1 MINPT
6 AEPPQPHSTPSPL
19 SPPSQ
24 LRSFGHSDLPVPPPG
39 SGGSDERD
47 REYPSGGTSEYDEL
61 HNQNIQPFAQR
72 EELRSRLDDQA
83 HFIERLENNESHR
96 RQLIR
101 GVVDW
106 FKSGESLLRTL
117 ADTLDEGRASSLLR
131 RGHSYMLKMSAEREH
146 ERERDRVPLSGVM
159 VGRQYAERLE
169 RDKTL
174 SVIMPSSPYTVAPYS

>member
-1 MINPT
+1 MINP
-6 AEPPQPHSTPSPL
+6 AAGPPQPHSTPRPL

-24 LRSFGHSDLPVPPPG
+24 LRSFGRSDLPVPLPG
-39 SGGSDERD
+39 SGGSDECD
-47 REYPSGGTSEYDEL
+47 REYPSGGTSEYNEL
-61 HNQNIQPFAQR
+61 HNKNNQLFAQR

-83 HFIERLENNESHR
+83 RFIERLENNESHR
-96 RQLIR
+96 QQLIR

-106 FKSGESLLRTL
+106 FKSGESRLRML

-131 RGHSYMLKMSAEREH
+131 CGHSYALKMLAKREH
-146 ERERDRVPLSGVM
+146 ERERDCVPLSGVM

-169 RDKTL
+169 WDKTL